1 MELRAHALLFD
12 LDGVLV
18 DSHGTVER
26 TWRRWAARHGLDAD
40 TLLAVAHGRRTW
52 DTLQAV
58 VPQLDPAREV
68 AWLDAAELEDVEGV
82 VAVSGAAALLEGLAA
97 GTWAIVTSCG
107 RELARRRLAHAAL
120 PIPDV
125 VVTSEDVA
133 RGKPAP
139 DGYRLGARRLGVGPA
154 SCVVFEDAPPGL
166 EAARAAGCRVIALT
180 TTHAAERLAA
190 ADAIVP
196 DLAAVSVRRGA
207 SGYAVGLRGEH
218 RASARRGPRGVA
230 P

>member
-1 MELRAHALLFD
+1 MELGVRALLFD

-18 DSHGTVER
+18 DSRAPVER
-26 TWRRWAARHGLDAD
+26 TWRRWAARHRLDAD
-40 TLLAVAHGRRTW
+40 KLLAVAHGRRTR

-82 VAVSGAAALLEGLAA
+82 VAVKGAAAMLEGLGT

-107 RELARRRLAHAAL
+107 RELARRRLARAAL
-120 PIPDV
+120 PTPEV
-125 VVTSEDVA
+125 VVTSEDVTQ
-133 RGKPAP
+133 GKPAP
-139 DGYRLGARRLGVGPA
+139 DGYLLGARRLGVSPA

-166 EAARAAGCRVIALT
+166 DAAHGAGCRVIALT

-196 DLAAVSVRRGA
+196 DLAAVSVRRGV
-207 SGYAVGLRGEH
+207 SGYAVVIR
-218 RASARRGPRGVA
+218 S
-230 P
+230 